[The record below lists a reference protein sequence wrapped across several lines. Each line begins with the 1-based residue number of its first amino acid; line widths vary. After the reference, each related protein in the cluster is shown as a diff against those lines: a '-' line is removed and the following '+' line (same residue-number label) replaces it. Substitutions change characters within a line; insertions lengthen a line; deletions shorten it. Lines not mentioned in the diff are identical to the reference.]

1 MSDLLAA
8 YRRTRYAVLA
18 GDGSVVAAARIGEPS
33 AEVDAVL
40 ADHGATTGVF
50 VTAWNPLSE
59 PHDDAVNAEAQ
70 ARLAADLAAAGVRTL
85 PHAGIGDDP
94 AWAPEHGV
102 LALDLPEA
110 EAVRIATAYGQNAV
124 VLVERGRPARL
135 VVTALM
141 G

>member
-8 YRRTRYAVLA
+8 YRRTRYTVLA
-18 GDGSVVAAARIGEPS
+18 SDGSIVAAARIGEAS
-33 AEVDAVL
+33 ADVDAVL

-50 VTAWNPLSE
+50 VTAWNPRSE
-59 PHDDAVNAEAQ
+59 PHDDTVNDAAQ
-70 ARLAADLAAAGVRTL
+70 ARLEAELSASGVMTL

-94 AWAPEHGV
+94 AWAPEQGV

-110 EAVRIATAYGQNAV
+110 DAVRIATAYGQNAV

-135 VVTALM
+135 VTGPLM